1 MGEAGGPFSSFRD
14 VHGPHPT
21 LGGPGATRSVILML
35 AAGPGCCK
43 HPYATLLQ
51 GLRVASNHC
60 HLLAWHRAQAPSP
73 GSRARQRLVLRR
85 APQAERGSS
94 SSGRP
99 LGEQKNK
106 RQISLS
112 LKKRSIS
119 LKTQPK
125 TRSRGRDREGHP
137 WGPEYSRAGSA
148 QLRVLGDG
156 RGGQGRLRIEN
167 PSKVV
172 VSSWRQPPS
181 LAVPV
186 TPPQ

>member
-112 LKKRSIS
+112 LKKDQFHLRLSQKRGAGGETEKGTHGVLNIHELALHS
-119 LKTQPK
+119 SESWVMGEVARVGSVLKTLQK
-125 TRSRGRDREGHP
+125 L
-137 WGPEYSRAGSA
+137 WF
-148 QLRVLGDG
+148 LLGG
-156 RGGQGRLRIEN
+156 N
-167 PSKVV
+167 P
-172 VSSWRQPPS
+172 
-181 LAVPV
+181 LL
-186 TPPQ
+186 